1 MSDNTPPDRPGMPL
15 AWNEPPAEIT
25 DPALF
30 EGVSFRRIVAYLID
44 AVILSGVGLLLWLS
58 VIMSLGLLYPLA
70 ILVAPAIPLA
80 YHTLQIAGPS
90 SATVG
95 MRMMAVQVRRLD
107 GGRPDLIQAF
117 LQTALFYA
125 SLAFTGALILIVAL
139 FNERGRC
146 LHDWL
151 TGTLT
156 LRAVDTSR

>member
-1 MSDNTPPDRPGMPL
+1 MPDRTPPDRPAMPF
-15 AWNEPPAEIT
+15 AWEQPPTAVD

-30 EGVSFRRIVAYLID
+30 EGVTLRRVIAYLID

-58 VIMSLGLLYPLA
+58 VILSLGLLYPLA
-70 ILVAPAIPLA
+70 LLAAPAIPLA
-80 YHTLQIAGPS
+80 YHTLQIGGPS

-95 MRMMAVQVRRLD
+95 MRMMGVAVRRLD
-107 GGRPDLIQAF
+107 GGRPDMVQAF

-125 SLAFTGALILIVAL
+125 SVTFTGSLILLVAL
-139 FNERGRC
+139 FNEQGRC

-156 LRAVDTSR
+156 LRVRN